1 MHASKSRRLAAN
13 RILVAATLVLSFLPR
28 PSDAAV
34 NTLVSAGA
42 AITNAIAI
50 NKRSDLDFGSIVV
63 SDVSFGTVSLTPSGT
78 RNSSG
83 DVGFGNG
90 VPVTASFSVSRL
102 SRNDAH
108 FSVALPSSVV
118 VSNAQ
123 ASMIVDQFQHSALDD
138 LSRTSGA
145 LLMVGATLNLT
156 VHQAPGYYIG
166 TFTVTVD
173 EH

>member
-1 MHASKSRRLAAN
+1 MHAT
-13 RILVAATLVLSFLPR
+13 RIRQREARWLIIASLTLLIVLPR
-28 PSDAAV
+28 PSEAAATASV
-34 NTLVSAGA
+34 GTGVSIMNG
-42 AITNAIAI
+42 IAI
-50 NKRSDLDFGSIVV
+50 NKRTDLDFGSIVV
-63 SDVSFGTVSLTPSGT
+63 SDIASGTVSMTPSGT

-83 DVGFGNG
+83 NVGFGNG
-90 VPVTASFSVSRL
+90 VPVTASFAVTRL

-118 VSNAQ
+118 VTNAR
-123 ASMIVDQFQHSALDD
+123 ASMIVDQFQHSALED
-138 LSRTSGA
+138 LSSSGS

-156 VHQAPGYYIG
+156 VNQAPGYYIG